1 MLGKN
6 RDIPL
11 VNILQILTRLLEL
24 YQLKIIVFNPLLKI
38 DNTHI
43 RPSRTFSQSKV
54 TGLNSTLMYLVVI
67 KRISSRKMNG
77 CPILA
82 PPLTTYTT
90 EPARSVVSVVSDSLR
105 PLGLQSTRLL
115 CSWDFPGKNPGMGC
129 HLLLQVIF
137 LTQGWN
143 PLLWHWQVDSL
154 PQNHWEVHHT
164 PHSLTLLYS

>member
-11 VNILQILTRLLEL
+11 MNILQILTRLLEL

-54 TGLNSTLMYLVVI
+54 TGLNSTLMYLGVL

-82 PPLTTYTT
+82 PPLTTYST
-90 EPARSVVSVVSDSLR
+90 EPARSVISVVSNSLQ

-115 CSWDFPGKNPGMGC
+115 CPWDFPGKNPGVGC
-129 HLLLQVIF
+129 HFLLWRIF
-137 LTQGWN
+137 LTQGSN
-143 PLLWHWQVDSL
+143 LRLVGWQADSL
-154 PQNHWEVHHT
+154 PLSHQGRPDRSVLSN
-164 PHSLTLLYS
+164 